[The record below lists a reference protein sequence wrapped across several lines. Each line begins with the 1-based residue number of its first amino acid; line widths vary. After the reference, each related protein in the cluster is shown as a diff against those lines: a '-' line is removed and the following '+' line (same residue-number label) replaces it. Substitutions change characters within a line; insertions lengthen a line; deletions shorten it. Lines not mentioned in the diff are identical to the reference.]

1 MMQTA
6 ACAVAFHEKGPFLAS
21 GSYDTNVKIWDTRT
35 SNMCMNTFK
44 GHKKEVGVVKI
55 SSCGHFVASGS
66 GDGSVRLYDLREM
79 KMIQEFIQHTA
90 AITGRQNIQ
99 RLKRL

>member
-1 MMQTA
+1 
-6 ACAVAFHEKGPFLAS
+6 
-21 GSYDTNVKIWDTRT
+21 
-35 SNMCMNTFK
+35 MNTFK

-90 AITGRQNIQ
+90 AITG
-99 RLKRL
+99 K